1 MTFSLR
7 LFFIFLFS
15 DNTIFDEQESKIILT
30 LYSNIIRRKKE
41 FHTPRNKIRPITNI
55 DKLSRTVF
63 DKRFKRIEKAI
74 IFPNFLYFLNTKIP
88 KHSLRIEFQ
97 IIPFFSFSIKMAI
110 FFEQRIRK
118 INRYPVAKTISRI
131 SHVPVILIRVII
143 DQVIRFNPAK
153 SCISASRCLVDQR
166 KSRRAAMNRARRKF
180 REWWWCW
187 SGNGSLLLDKSIRRD
202 LFFPDFREDR
212 SLSRRGGRLEIEKG
226 YSITAL

>member
-30 LYSNIIRRKKE
+30 LYSTNIIRQDVRKKE

-63 DKRFKRIEKAI
+63 DKRFKRIRNVI
-74 IFPNFLYFLNTKIP
+74 IFSNFLLFLFHFLKIP

-143 DQVIRFNPAK
+143 D
-153 SCISASRCLVDQR
+153 
-166 KSRRAAMNRARRKF
+166 
-180 REWWWCW
+180 
-187 SGNGSLLLDKSIRRD
+187 
-202 LFFPDFREDR
+202 
-212 SLSRRGGRLEIEKG
+212 
-226 YSITAL
+226 

>member
-1 MTFSLR
+1 MTFWLR

-30 LYSNIIRRKKE
+30 LYSTNIIRRKKE

-63 DKRFKRIEKAI
+63 DKRFKRIRKAI
-74 IFPNFLYFLNTKIP
+74 IFPDFLYFLNTKIP

-143 DQVIRFNPAK
+143 D
-153 SCISASRCLVDQR
+153 
-166 KSRRAAMNRARRKF
+166 
-180 REWWWCW
+180 
-187 SGNGSLLLDKSIRRD
+187 
-202 LFFPDFREDR
+202 
-212 SLSRRGGRLEIEKG
+212 
-226 YSITAL
+226 

>member
-1 MTFSLR
+1 MTFWLR

-63 DKRFKRIEKAI
+63 DKRFKRIRKAI
-74 IFPNFLYFLNTKIP
+74 IFPDFLYFLNTKIP

-143 DQVIRFNPAK
+143 D
-153 SCISASRCLVDQR
+153 
-166 KSRRAAMNRARRKF
+166 
-180 REWWWCW
+180 
-187 SGNGSLLLDKSIRRD
+187 
-202 LFFPDFREDR
+202 
-212 SLSRRGGRLEIEKG
+212 
-226 YSITAL
+226 

>member
-97 IIPFFSFSIKMAI
+97 IIPFFF
-110 FFEQRIRK
+110 
-118 INRYPVAKTISRI
+118 
-131 SHVPVILIRVII
+131 
-143 DQVIRFNPAK
+143 
-153 SCISASRCLVDQR
+153 
-166 KSRRAAMNRARRKF
+166 
-180 REWWWCW
+180 
-187 SGNGSLLLDKSIRRD
+187 
-202 LFFPDFREDR
+202 LFH
-212 SLSRRGGRLEIEKG
+212 
-226 YSITAL
+226 

>member
-143 DQVIRFNPAK
+143 D
-153 SCISASRCLVDQR
+153 
-166 KSRRAAMNRARRKF
+166 
-180 REWWWCW
+180 
-187 SGNGSLLLDKSIRRD
+187 
-202 LFFPDFREDR
+202 
-212 SLSRRGGRLEIEKG
+212 
-226 YSITAL
+226 

>member
-74 IFPNFLYFLNTKIP
+74 IFPNFLYFLNTKIS

-143 DQVIRFNPAK
+143 D
-153 SCISASRCLVDQR
+153 
-166 KSRRAAMNRARRKF
+166 
-180 REWWWCW
+180 
-187 SGNGSLLLDKSIRRD
+187 
-202 LFFPDFREDR
+202 
-212 SLSRRGGRLEIEKG
+212 
-226 YSITAL
+226 

>member
-97 IIPFFSFSIKMAI
+97 IIPFFSFSIKMAV
-110 FFEQRIRK
+110 FFEQRNTENKSVSRGENNIENLARPGNSHSRH
-118 INRYPVAKTISRI
+118 NRLGYPV
-131 SHVPVILIRVII
+131 
-143 DQVIRFNPAK
+143 
-153 SCISASRCLVDQR
+153 
-166 KSRRAAMNRARRKF
+166 
-180 REWWWCW
+180 
-187 SGNGSLLLDKSIRRD
+187 
-202 LFFPDFREDR
+202 
-212 SLSRRGGRLEIEKG
+212 
-226 YSITAL
+226 

>member
-30 LYSNIIRRKKE
+30 LYSTNIIRQDVRKKE

-63 DKRFKRIEKAI
+63 DKRFKRIRKAI
-74 IFPNFLYFLNTKIP
+74 IFPDFLYFLNTKIP

-143 DQVIRFNPAK
+143 D
-153 SCISASRCLVDQR
+153 
-166 KSRRAAMNRARRKF
+166 
-180 REWWWCW
+180 
-187 SGNGSLLLDKSIRRD
+187 
-202 LFFPDFREDR
+202 
-212 SLSRRGGRLEIEKG
+212 
-226 YSITAL
+226 

>member
-30 LYSNIIRRKKE
+30 LYSTNIIRQDVRKKE

-97 IIPFFSFSIKMAI
+97 IIPFFFPFPLRWR
-110 FFEQRIRK
+110 FFRAKNTENKSVSRGENNIENLARPGNSHSRH
-118 INRYPVAKTISRI
+118 NRLGYPG
-131 SHVPVILIRVII
+131 LIRRKV
-143 DQVIRFNPAK
+143 VYPPLGAWW
-153 SCISASRCLVDQR
+153 ISVNL
-166 KSRRAAMNRARRKF
+166 AAQQ
-180 REWWWCW
+180 
-187 SGNGSLLLDKSIRRD
+187 
-202 LFFPDFREDR
+202 
-212 SLSRRGGRLEIEKG
+212 
-226 YSITAL
+226 

>member
-63 DKRFKRIEKAI
+63 DKRFKRIRKAI
-74 IFPNFLYFLNTKIP
+74 IFPDFLYFLNTKIP

-143 DQVIRFNPAK
+143 D
-153 SCISASRCLVDQR
+153 
-166 KSRRAAMNRARRKF
+166 
-180 REWWWCW
+180 
-187 SGNGSLLLDKSIRRD
+187 
-202 LFFPDFREDR
+202 
-212 SLSRRGGRLEIEKG
+212 
-226 YSITAL
+226 